1 MIEVVAVLL
10 LLSMGIVLVRALLG
24 PSLFDR
30 ILAVNVFSTKTA
42 LLIAVYAWI
51 IDRPDILDIAIVYA
65 LINFIAVI
73 AFLKLIVRGNLS
85 DSSPGRVQ

>member
-10 LLSMGIVLVRALLG
+10 LFSMGIVLIRALLG

-51 IDRPDILDIAIVYA
+51 MDRPDILDIAIVYA

-73 AFLKLIVRGNLS
+73 AFLKLIVRGNLA
-85 DSSPGRVQ
+85 DSSSERVR

>member
-1 MIEVVAVLL
+1 MIEIVALVL
-10 LLSMGIVLVRALLG
+10 LLSMGIILIRALLG

-42 LLIAVYAWI
+42 LLIAVYALI

-73 AFLKLIVRGNLS
+73 AFLKLIVRGDLS
-85 DSSPGRVQ
+85 ASSPEH